1 MSYEQRKTKK
11 KRKEIRD
18 KAIAI
23 VLGIIILIVISI
35 YILKKE
41 TNKTIFPINDTFL
54 KEIELQTI
62 VIKDEKVFKT
72 LEVIDKNNSILEGEK
87 VPVGRKV
94 QNSKLMKD
102 LKSLKEEL
110 KEVKDAILILKAKDK
125 NDVFK
130 NDKDKL
136 IEEHNASILKLQE
149 YIYMGDYKKIKNM
162 KKEIDLI
169 NKKIDKL
176 APQND
181 FLDQSIESLEE
192 KSEELKKEI
201 NQNDSSNT
209 TIFSG
214 ILSYE
219 LDGYE
224 DVFKAQSFD
233 SYTYDILKLPEEEI
247 DDTGRAK
254 TLKDFQGFKI
264 INNFQWY
271 LAIKI
276 DDRKEIDNY
285 NLGDVLHIK
294 YPLKDNYLEIE
305 GNIIAINNTSNRSVI
320 VLKFNKYLHDF
331 YNARFP
337 KIKLIQENIEG
348 LKIPKNTIFEQDG
361 EKGVYIKD
369 FSGIVKFRPIKTIST
384 EGEYTYIEKGNKDL
398 LISIDTRKE
407 SVRTVSIHDE
417 ILLKPNKFK
426 ENQILD

>member
-18 KAIAI
+18 KAIVI
-23 VLGIIILIVISI
+23 GLGIIILILIYLYIS
-35 YILKKE
+35 KKE

-54 KEIELQTI
+54 KEIELQAI
-62 VIKDEKVFKT
+62 VIKDENVFKT
-72 LEVIDKNNSILEGEK
+72 SEAIDKNNFILEGEK
-87 VPVGRKV
+87 VPVGRKI
-94 QNSKLMKD
+94 QNSKLMKNIE
-102 LKSLKEEL
+102 SLKEEL
-110 KEVKDAILILKAKDK
+110 KEVEDAISILKAEDE

-136 IEEHNASILKLQE
+136 MKEHDASILKLQE
-149 YIYMGDYKKIKNM
+149 NIYINDYKETNNI

-176 APQND
+176 EPQNN
-181 FLDQSIESLEE
+181 FLGQSIESLEG

-201 NQNDSSNT
+201 TQNDSYDT

-233 SYTYDILKLPEEEI
+233 NYTYDIFKLLEEEI
-247 DDTGRAK
+247 DNTGKAK
-254 TLKDFQGFKI
+254 ILKDFQGFKI

-285 NLGDVLHIK
+285 SLGDVLYIK

-305 GNIIAINNTSNRSVI
+305 GNIIAINNTSNKSVI

-337 KIKLIQENIEG
+337 KVKLIQESIEG

-384 EGEYTYIEKGNKDL
+384 QGEYTYIEKGNKDL
-398 LISIDTRKE
+398 LISINTRKE
-407 SVRTVSIHDE
+407 SVRTVSIYDE